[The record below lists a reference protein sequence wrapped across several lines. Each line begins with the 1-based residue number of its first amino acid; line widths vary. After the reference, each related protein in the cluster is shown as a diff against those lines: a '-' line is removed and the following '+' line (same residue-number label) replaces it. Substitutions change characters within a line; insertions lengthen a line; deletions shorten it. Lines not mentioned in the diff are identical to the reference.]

1 MLSPP
6 VLFVCWATITGV
18 LAVLL
23 IYRSLISM
31 KEDDQLFL
39 DPAEW
44 QLEREQ
50 RTILNQLRTLTPV
63 LVGLVVASVAFL
75 ILMVGVLVHHAL
87 EGTGPA

>member
-1 MLSPP
+1 
-6 VLFVCWATITGV
+6 
-18 LAVLL
+18 
-23 IYRSLISM
+23 M

-50 RTILNQLRTLTPV
+50 RSILNRLRTLTPV
-63 LVGLVVASVAFL
+63 LIGLVVASIAFL

-87 EGTGPA
+87 EGNGPA